1 MSELIYPN
9 GDETCP
15 LNKKECTHGLCSCV
29 YFKNRF
35 GCYPCLQ
42 RAKVYRELTLKQE
55 LEQRKKINKEWD
67 YKKEID
73 IYRSDD
79 NE

>member
-1 MSELIYPN
+1 MSRLIRPN
-9 GDETCP
+9 EDEVCP
-15 LNKKECTHGLCSCV
+15 LGEKECTHGLCSCV

>member
-1 MSELIYPN
+1 MSRLTRPN
-9 GDETCP
+9 KDEVCP
-15 LNKKECTHGLCSCV
+15 LGEKECTHGVCSCV